1 MSDQKFLDKARNI
14 RQGEELDLKK
24 LNTYFSDQIKDFP
37 GIAEIHQFPGGFS
50 NLTYLLKDKSD
61 NEFVIRR
68 PPFGA
73 KIKSAHDMGREFNV
87 LSLLQ
92 PHFDKIPQPIIHC
105 EDEEIIGAP
114 FYMMT
119 RLQGIILR
127 NRIPEGLDLGTERMK
142 NLSTSAIETMA
153 ELHNIDL
160 EATGLIN
167 FGKPAGYVNRQV
179 EGWIRRYYKSQTDDL
194 PAMDQL
200 AEWMKANQPDDNRA
214 AFIHNDYKY
223 DNLVLS
229 PDDLSIIGVLDW
241 EMATVGHPLMD
252 FGTTLAYWAEDK
264 DEDSL
269 KFFNLTWINGNL
281 NRSDIVK
288 VYEEKTGK
296 SVDNILF
303 HYIYGI
309 FKISVICQQIY
320 KRYKDGFS
328 KDPRFAGLIG
338 IIKALSTGGIKALNR
353 GRPSNYK

>member
-1 MSDQKFLDKARNI
+1 MPNPKFLDKARTV
-14 RQGEELDLKK
+14 RKGEELDLKK
-24 LNTYFSDQIKDFP
+24 LDAYFSDQIKDFS

-50 NLTYLLKDKSD
+50 NLTYLLTDKAGQ
-61 NEFVIRR
+61 EFVIRR

-73 KIKSAHDMGREFNV
+73 KIKSAHDMGREYKV

-114 FYMMT
+114 FYMMS
-119 RLQGIILR
+119 RLKGIILR
-127 NRIPEGLDLGTERMK
+127 NRIPEGLDLGTERMR
-142 NLSTSAIETMA
+142 NLSTSSIKTLAQ
-153 ELHNIDL
+153 LHTIDL
-160 EATGLIN
+160 EQTGLID
-167 FGKPAGYVNRQV
+167 FGKPEGYMQRQV
-179 EGWIRRYYKSQTDDL
+179 EGWIRRYYKSQTDDIPDL
-194 PAMDQL
+194 DQL
-200 AEWMKANQPDDNRA
+200 AEWMKQNQYKDNTA

-229 PDDLSIIGVLDW
+229 PDDLSITGVLDW

-281 NRSDIVK
+281 TRADIVRI
-288 VYEEKTGK
+288 YEEETGK
-296 SVDNILF
+296 SVRNILF
-303 HYIYGI
+303 HYVYGI
-309 FKISVICQQIY
+309 FKICVICQQIY

-338 IIKALSTGGIKALNR
+338 IIKALARGGVKALDR
-353 GRPSNYK
+353 GTPSNY